1 VVGKEGVE
9 LLLVP
14 VHLDERFQLLLRRD
28 RAADAVVDGLQQGV
42 VEYVKVVFSLL
53 LKTHLIAVTET

>member
-1 VVGKEGVE
+1 MVGKEGVE